1 MKSVDVARGAVV
13 GLVGGLLAAGAM
25 SLAHRALTSLSPEA
39 QRSSGAQPEDP
50 TVKVASAAMRLAGSR
65 LADDQKERAGSI
77 VHYAFGGVVGA
88 LYGASAAIVPRISAA
103 FGLPFG
109 AVVWLGAHVLA
120 VPTLGLAEPPTRQPV
135 GKEAEEFGL
144 HLLYGSTTELV
155 RRSLRRR

>member
-25 SLAHRALTSLSPEA
+25 SLAHRALASLSPEPK
-39 QRSSGAQPEDP
+39 RSSAAQPEDP
-50 TVKVASAAMRLAGSR
+50 TVKVASAAMRLAGYR

-88 LYGASAAIVPRISAA
+88 LYGAAADIVPRISAA

-109 AVVWLGAHVLA
+109 MAVWLGAPVLA
-120 VPTLGLAEPPTRQPV
+120 VPTFGPAEPPTRQPV

-144 HLLYGSTTELV
+144 HILYGSTTELV